1 MYRNVLE
8 LAGLE
13 HVGVVL
19 GDIVG
24 ERVDLITGGVV
35 TDLIDHLTALFN
47 RSHNPVCRLFRRLA
61 VVSSRSL
68 MLSK

>member
-13 HVGVVL
+13 QVGVVL

-24 ERVDLITGGVV
+24 ERVYLINGGVV
-35 TDLIDHLTALFN
+35 TDLIEHLPALFN
-47 RSHNPVCRLFRRLA
+47 RSHDPVCRLFRRLA

-68 MLSK
+68 MLAK